1 MDNREREIGYTLDG
15 VLLALV
21 ILMIMVLHFTMCW
34 DTRATAEFNQVRIEI
49 IEAELG
55 IGP

>member
-49 IEAELG
+49 IEEQLG